1 MHQYKDLLAGCHK
14 EDAHSQRVLYDLFKA
29 RLMGLC
35 RRYTNNREEAKDVLQ
50 ESFIKIFRKVRQV
63 MEPEKLE
70 SWMKSI
76 VVNTAIDHFRKK
88 NVLRM
93 KPIDDLVT
101 EEVAA
106 NTEAQ
111 VSDDILVTMVNQLPD
126 GCRLVFNLYVVEGY
140 SHAEISTM
148 LDITEGTSRS
158 QLNYAKAVL
167 KNKLKCHDVT
177 QYYEKFA

>member
-1 MHQYKDLLAGCHK
+1 MHQHKDLLAGCHK
-14 EDAHSQRVLYDLFKA
+14 EDAQSQRILYDLFKA

-50 ESFIKIFRKVRQV
+50 ESFIKIFRKIRHVS
-63 MEPEKLE
+63 EPEKLE

-88 NVLRM
+88 NVL
-93 KPIDDLVT
+93 KFETINDAVVD
-101 EEVAA
+101 
-106 NTEAQ
+106 EAIGNPEQ
-111 VSDDILVTMVNQLPD
+111 PVNDEILVTMVNQLPD
-126 GCRLVFNLYVVEGY
+126 GCRVVFNLYVVEGY
-140 SHAEISTM
+140 SHAEISSM
-148 LDITEGTSRS
+148 LDISEGTSRS
-158 QLNYAKAVL
+158 QLNYAKLVL

>member
-1 MHQYKDLLAGCHK
+1 MQQYKELLAGCHR
-14 EDAHSQRVLYDLFKA
+14 EDANSQRILYDLFKA

-50 ESFIKIFRKVRQV
+50 ESFIKIFRKIHQV
-63 MEPEKLE
+63 TESGKLE
-70 SWMKSI
+70 SWMKSV

-88 NVLRM
+88 NVL
-93 KPIDDLVT
+93 KTGPIDETVT
-101 EEVAA
+101 EEVKA
-106 NTEAQ
+106 NAEAQ
-111 VSDDILVTMVNQLPD
+111 VSDEILMTMVNQLPD

-140 SHAEISTM
+140 SHAEIATM
-148 LDITEGTSRS
+148 LDITESTSRS
-158 QLNYAKAVL
+158 QLNYAKSAL

>member
-1 MHQYKDLLAGCHK
+1 MHQYKDLLAGCHQ
-14 EDAHSQRVLYDLFKA
+14 EDAQSQRILYDVFKA

-50 ESFIKIFRKVRQV
+50 ESFIKIFRKIQNVA
-63 MEPEKLE
+63 EPERLE
-70 SWMKSI
+70 SWMKSV

-88 NVLRM
+88 NVLKM
-93 KPIDDLVT
+93 ESIDDSVK
-101 EEVAA
+101 EEVVS
-106 NTEAQ
+106 NVEPQ
-111 VSDDILVTMVNQLPD
+111 VNDEILVAMVNQLPD
-126 GCRLVFNLYVVEGY
+126 GCRLVFNLFVVEGY

-158 QLNYAKAVL
+158 QLNYAKTVL